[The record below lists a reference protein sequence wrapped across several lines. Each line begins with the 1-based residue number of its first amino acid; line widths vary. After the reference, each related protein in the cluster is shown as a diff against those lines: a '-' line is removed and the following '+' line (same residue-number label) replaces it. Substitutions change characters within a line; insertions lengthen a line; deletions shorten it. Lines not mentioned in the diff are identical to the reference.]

1 MILAAFAYYVLVIPL
16 SLLPLPILYLFTDFF
31 YLIIVTLVPYRKK
44 VIDQNLKRSFPHL
57 SEKEIAKIRRKFYRH
72 FTNLLAEGIKN
83 LTISKS
89 SLQRRFKVKN
99 PEIMDDLAEKNRNV
113 LLVSGHYNNWEWL
126 ITSQAFLFPF
136 EAYGIGMPLSSKFWD
151 KKVNQ
156 RRSRYGMNVIHA
168 GNYREALAKETALPK
183 SVLVL
188 SDQSPGDSRRSYW
201 TEFLN
206 QQTAVLFGAEMM
218 ANELDYAVVFFTTH
232 RIKRGY
238 YEMEL
243 EVITEDA
250 KSLSWGEI
258 TEKHVRLLEK
268 QILDKPQYW
277 LWSHKRWKRDIPED
291 LDQLKR
297 SQIEKFTS
305 RYRS

>member
-1 MILAAFAYYVLVIPL
+1 MILAAFAYYVLVIPI

-31 YLIIVTLVPYRKK
+31 YLLIITIVPYRSK
-44 VIDQNLKRSFPHL
+44 VIDGNLERSFPNL
-57 SEKEIAKIRRKFYRH
+57 SKKERDKIKRKYYRH

-83 LTISKS
+83 LTISKA
-89 SLQRRFKVKN
+89 SLQRRFKVRN
-99 PEIMDDLAEKNRNV
+99 PEIMEELAKKNRNV

-151 KKVNQ
+151 KKVNE
-156 RRSRYGMNVIHA
+156 RRSRFGMNVIHA
-168 GNYREALAKETALPK
+168 GNYREALAQPTDLPK

-188 SDQSPGDSRRSYW
+188 SDQSPGDARKSYW
-201 TEFLN
+201 TDFLN

-243 EVITEDA
+243 EIITEDA

-258 TEKHVRLLEK
+258 TEKHVHLLEK
-268 QILDKPQYW
+268 QILDKPQFW
-277 LWSHKRWKRDIPED
+277 LWSHKRWKREVPQD

-297 SQIEKFTS
+297 SQIEKFTK